1 MTVSDT
7 ERLTTYANATDTE
20 KRLSETVADELGIA
34 PTYTDERG
42 VEWPLVQQVDPS
54 IKDYSFWLGDYGGYG
69 TVTNTEESWSVLRSR
84 DGVVVD
90 KNLGDVRD
98 AALVVQDLEEPL

>member
-1 MTVSDT
+1 MTAS
-7 ERLTTYANATDTE
+7 DTE
-20 KRLSETVADELGIA
+20 KRLSEAVADELDMA
-34 PTYTDERG
+34 PTYTDEWG
-42 VEWPLVQQVDPS
+42 EVWPLVQQVDPS
-54 IKDYSFWLGDYGGYG
+54 VNHYSFWLGDYGGYG
-69 TVTNTEESWSVLRSR
+69 TVTGTEESWNVLRSR